1 MIVNGVEMKYDP
13 QQDRWVVVMGHR
25 EYGLHCGEYFEIW
38 IGKTSIACRL
48 ELGNDWYIIMQDARF
63 NLRTQDTYRVKI

>member
-1 MIVNGVEMKYDP
+1 
-13 QQDRWVVVMGHR
+13 MGHR

-48 ELGNDWYIIMQDARF
+48 ELGNNWYIIMQGVRF
-63 NLRTQDTYRVKI
+63 NLRTQDTYRVKV